1 MSHFA
6 SGAMAALAAFL
17 VYLLLSAGSAT
28 ETSVILCWSLP
39 ELIIGLLFALLV
51 GFLCRKFIPKSAA
64 RILNP
69 VRWIQLIVY
78 FIPFLFELVIANL
91 KVSWSIIS
99 GKNIR
104 PTIKKVESPVK
115 TGLGLVLLSCSV
127 TYQPGTAVVDV
138 DETDNSV
145 YVHFLDGGKKP
156 EKTVSEKKLFTF
168 VNLVA
173 WIRRICE

>member
-6 SGAMAALAAFL
+6 SGALAALAAFI

-39 ELIIGLLFALLV
+39 ELIIGLLLALLV
-51 GFLCRKFIPKSAA
+51 GFLCRKFVPTSAA
-64 RILNP
+64 RLLNP

-78 FIPFLFELVIANL
+78 FIPFLFELTIANL

-99 GKNIR
+99 GRNVNPAIR
-104 PTIKKVESPVK
+104 KVESPMK
-115 TGLGLVLLSCSV
+115 TGAGLLLLSTSC
-127 TYQPGTAVVDV
+127 TYQPGTVVVDA
-138 DETDNSV
+138 DEKDNSI
-145 YVHFLDGGKKP
+145 YVHFLDGGNKP
-156 EKTVSEKKLFTF
+156 KKTVEEKKLFSII
-168 VNLVA
+168 NLVA